1 MATKNNNSQLVYSVD
16 EVLAMLLRK
25 DTAGSIVVSD
35 MDEIKQFNEYG
46 SELSGNVLIMEQDT
60 SLDFHDVQT
69 DIWSIPD
76 EYLAIDV
83 DSYLLG
89 RCENEEQY
97 DRVELELN
105 EFKKRDLSVV
115 LNLMIYLVDY
125 FTENNIVWGV
135 GRGSSVASFCLY
147 LIGINRVN
155 SLEYELDIKEF
166 FK

>member
-25 DTAGSIVVSD
+25 DTTGAIVVSD
-35 MDEIKQFNEYG
+35 MDEIKQFNKYG
-46 SELSGNVLIMEQDT
+46 SHLSGNVSIIEEDT
-60 SLDFHDVQT
+60 SADFHDLQT
-69 DIWSIPD
+69 DTWSIPD

-97 DRVELELN
+97 NRVELELK
-105 EFKKRDLSVV
+105 EFKQRDLSVV

-135 GRGSSVASFCLY
+135 GRGSSAASFCLY

-155 SLEYELDIKEF
+155 SLEYDLDIKEF